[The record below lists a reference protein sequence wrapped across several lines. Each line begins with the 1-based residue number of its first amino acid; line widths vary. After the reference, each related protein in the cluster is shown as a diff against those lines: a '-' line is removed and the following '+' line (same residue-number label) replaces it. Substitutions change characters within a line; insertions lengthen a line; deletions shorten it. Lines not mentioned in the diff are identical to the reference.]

1 MNPFILGP
9 GGPNGSSAAQMELG
23 RAKLELA
30 EKSMRSVKCE
40 LLAMM
45 AANDA
50 GVSAEESGIY
60 VSFPGCQASA
70 S

>member
-1 MNPFILGP
+1 MNPFILCP
-9 GGPNGSSAAQMELG
+9 WGPNGSSAAQIELE
-23 RAKLELA
+23 RANLELA

-50 GVSAEESGIY
+50 GVSAEESGIFGI
-60 VSFPGCQASA
+60 VSRVPGER
-70 S
+70 